1 MNGYSYYARE
11 VVLHTIVGYYYSNPT
26 QSPYVGFYHRL
37 SSSVCDGDAVGW
49 SELSAGGY
57 SPLPEP
63 PSFKFYA
70 ELGTNN
76 DQYLRLGRGDIEF
89 PVATSPWLNV
99 SQFGRWG
106 HETLTSREYLTYGA
120 ELGGL
125 TIPEGSRLV
134 FFATDGLKT
143 TILT

>member
-70 ELGTNN
+70 ELSSESTMAFF
-76 DQYLRLGRGDIEF
+76 I
-89 PVATSPWLNV
+89 SK
-99 SQFGRWG
+99 
-106 HETLTSREYLTYGA
+106 
-120 ELGGL
+120 
-125 TIPEGSRLV
+125 SRLFSV
-134 FFATDGLKT
+134 RLPIIPDLNLDLK
-143 TILT
+143 